1 MMENTV
7 LYINKRG
14 KNHVTFI
21 VNKDKATDYR
31 VYKKNKN
38 MSKIEIKHQ
47 KISDLIVESFEK
59 YPRKYLFENPKIK
72 DKFNPQTILKYL
84 TNITGLDVINDQIMR
99 SIYVT
104 HFYKQNPTHKDNE

>member
-1 MMENTV
+1 MATHFKNWFLFATLLKKFDDDDGKDNF

-38 MSKIEIKHQ
+38 LGKIEIKDQ
-47 KISDLIVESFEK
+47 KLSDLIVESFEK

-72 DKFNPQTILKYL
+72 DKFNPQTLLKYL
-84 TNITGLDVINDQIMR
+84 RKIR
-99 SIYVT
+99 SY
-104 HFYKQNPTHKDNE
+104 